1 MKKLFKTFLLCL
13 IGLFVVMLLVI
24 QIPKINTRITE
35 FALNIALP
43 QGIEARISPL
53 HGEFPFNFMIDSVK
67 VYDRN
72 GQWLNV
78 EKLRFSWVAANIL
91 FGKIDISKLGADTVE
106 VLRFPVAFSQNIP
119 KKKEGLFSLQI
130 ENYFVN
136 HLRIAPWFS
145 GAVKLHGD
153 ALLYSNDADFSL
165 FLETTDQLEHGD
177 ADLLEL
183 TIHKSGDHLKIFAEA
198 ADSLTRLRTIAPE
211 LTSKIKEGDYEFHID
226 LDANLDGTGVTGSC
240 TGAINNFLSMDV
252 KFDRF
257 IGDQLDFDIN
267 VQLDDVQKNIIG
279 KGNFSTSN
287 NIKAKWNLI
296 YDINKKVYVSD
307 LNTALPQIE
316 HLLSDDDK
324 QFTGDIKAVLQAKG
338 QVGHHHQ
345 VAWTITGP
353 TAFGHNLEKSTG
365 NVFFENQKGRFS
377 SQFIHPHLRTS
388 LNGKF
393 EVDDKLISFNSVHFQ
408 GQNHNVTANATIDL
422 DNYQVDDL
430 DVQLTIESIQ
440 PFLKFVGKEGSG
452 HLKTTITKKKGRY
465 DITLKADQL
474 IYQDVGFQTI
484 TSKMSLLNPENFK
497 MDLDVGAGHYKQTNI
512 DSIILKADSV
522 NGKGH
527 FSHQVNTP
535 DLQLITNGRLVLDP
549 QNWKVLVNN
558 LKFIHQEQSILNIIK
573 PLTIDISSDTL
584 KIGANK
590 LKLNVGEIKFTD
602 LVFGKTYAGKLSL
615 VDVTPQIFSL
625 MLHDQEVM
633 GQIKGDL
640 EFSTHQDSPYIKGKL
655 DFQDISI
662 HNNYR
667 KTHKTISF
675 TTDVKFQNQQWVL
688 KANYHDTE
696 SSKLEVQGTITTPT
710 LIPQKTAP
718 ITMRARGHV
727 DLSICNGFIWWGDR
741 LKGQLKIDVSTSN
754 TLSQMQHQGTFS
766 LNEGEYENAEFGTV
780 LRHIDLN
787 ASLKGSM
794 LTITKLSGNDF
805 KEGRFSGAGT
815 VKLAD
820 LAAIQPQISL
830 MLTKMLVANNDII
843 ALNVS
848 GKIDIKPLKKDSFV
862 IGGKVQANFG
872 DVFLEDSV
880 QKIKN
885 INMIEV
891 TKQSLLRRKPLK
903 NRTKNPTQ
911 SLYDLK
917 VHIPDNL
924 FMEGHNIKSRWGGDL
939 HVQGALNMPEIKGAI
954 EIVRGRADILG
965 KQMAFKKGSKIS
977 FVTYKNEVEPV
988 LDIKL
993 EKTIRE
999 VILMIWAHGMASDPK
1014 IDFISNPALSQEEVV
1029 SFLLFGKPLSSVSAA
1044 QSLQLATRLAA
1055 IKTGK
1060 DGVNL
1065 MDQFQK
1071 AFGLDEF
1078 SVGGSESTDDLQSS
1092 QEPGVSNGYAV
1103 RVGKQLNDQV
1113 YFGIEQELGTDSDTK
1128 ALVNIDIT
1136 KDTKINLE
1144 AGSRGG
1150 SVGYMWEKRY

>member
-1 MKKLFKTFLLCL
+1 MKKLLKKLSLCL
-13 IGLFVVMLLVI
+13 VGLLVVGLLVI

-43 QGIEARISPL
+43 KGMEARISPL

-78 EKLRFSWVAANIL
+78 EKLRFSWAAASIL
-91 FGKIDISKLGADTVE
+91 FGKIDVLKLGADTVD
-106 VLRFPVAFSQNIP
+106 VLRFPVASSQKISQ
-119 KKKEGLFSLQI
+119 KGDLFFSLQI

-145 GAVKLHGD
+145 GAVKLYGD

-165 FLETTDQLEHGD
+165 FLETVDQLEHGD

-183 TIHKSGDHLKIFAEA
+183 TIHKSSDHLKIFAEA

-211 LTSKIKEGDYEFHID
+211 LTNKIKEGDYEFHID

-240 TGAINNFLSMDV
+240 TGAINNFLSTDV
-252 KFDRF
+252 KFDHF

-267 VQLDDVQKNIIG
+267 IQLDDVQKNLIG

-287 NIKAKWNLI
+287 NIKAKWNLT
-296 YDINKKVYVSD
+296 YDINEKVYLSD
-307 LNTALPQIE
+307 LKAALPQIE
-316 HLLSDDDK
+316 HLLTDDCK
-324 QFTGDIKAVLQAKG
+324 QFSGDIGATLHAKG

-345 VAWTITGP
+345 VDWAITGP
-353 TAFGHNLEKSTG
+353 TAFGHNLEKNTG
-365 NVFFENQKGRFS
+365 NVFFENQKGYFS
-377 SQFIHPHLRTS
+377 TQLTHPHLCTS
-388 LNGKF
+388 LSGKF
-393 EVDDKLISFNSVHFQ
+393 EVDDKLLSFNSVHLK
-408 GQNHNVTANATIDL
+408 GQKHNATASAIIDL
-422 DNYQVDDL
+422 DNYQIDDL

-440 PFLKFVGKEGSG
+440 PFLKFIGKEGSG
-452 HLKTTITKKKGRY
+452 HLQTAITKKRGRY
-465 DITLKADQL
+465 DVTFKADQL
-474 IYQDVGFQTI
+474 IYQDIGFQTI
-484 TSKMSLLNPENFK
+484 TSKMSVLNPKNFK
-497 MDLDVGAGHYKQTNI
+497 MDLETGVGHCKQVNI
-512 DSIILKADSV
+512 DSIILKADSA
-522 NGKGH
+522 NGKGR
-527 FSHQVNTP
+527 FSHQINAP
-535 DLQLITNGRLVLDP
+535 DLQLITNGSLALDP

-558 LKFIHQEQSILNIIK
+558 LKFVHQEQSILNVVK
-573 PLTIDISSDTL
+573 PLAIDISSDTL
-584 KIGANK
+584 KIGANRV
-590 LKLNVGEIKFTD
+590 KLNVGEIKFTD
-602 LVFGKTYAGKLSL
+602 LMFGKTYTGKLSL

-625 MLHDQEVM
+625 ILNDQEVT
-633 GQIKGDL
+633 GKIKGDL
-640 EFSTHQDSPYIKGKL
+640 EFSTHQNSPYIMGKL

-662 HNNYR
+662 QNSFR
-667 KTHKTISF
+667 KNRKTISF
-675 TTDVKFQNQQWVL
+675 ATDVKFQNQQWAL
-688 KANYHDTE
+688 KSNYHDTE
-696 SSKLEVQGTITTPT
+696 SSKLEIQGTIATPT
-710 LIPQKTAP
+710 LIPQETAP
-718 ITMRARGHV
+718 ITMRARGHI
-727 DLSICNGFIWWGDR
+727 DLSICNAFIWWGDR

-754 TLSQMQHQGTFS
+754 TLSKMQHQGTFS
-766 LNEGEYENAEFGTV
+766 LHEGEYENAEFGTV

-794 LTITKLSGNDF
+794 LTITKLSGKDF
-805 KEGRFSGAGT
+805 KEGHFSGNGT

-862 IGGKVQANFG
+862 IGGEMQSNFG

-891 TKQSLLRRKPLK
+891 TKQSLLFGKSRK
-903 NRTKNPTQ
+903 NRTKTPTQ

-917 VHIPDNL
+917 VRIPDNL
-924 FMEGHNIKSRWGGDL
+924 FMEGRNIKSRWGGDL
-939 HVQGALNMPEIKGAI
+939 HIQGALNMPEIKGAV

-977 FVTYKNEVEPV
+977 FITYKNEVEPV

-999 VILMIWAHGMASDPK
+999 VILMIWAHGMVSDPK

-1060 DGVNL
+1060 DGGNL
-1065 MDQFQK
+1065 MDQFQE

-1078 SVGGSESTDDLQSS
+1078 SVGGSDSIDDLQDS
-1092 QEPGVSNGYAV
+1092 QEPGLSNGYAV

-1113 YFGIEQELGTDSDTK
+1113 YFGVEQELGAGSDTK

-1144 AGSRGG
+1144 AGSTGG
-1150 SVGYMWEKRY
+1150 SIGYMWEKRY